1 MNVENKGSID
11 LTRSIS
17 VGEQC
22 NTSPH
27 RRPMHEPGCVLDP
40 AVQTWASQAAQHL
53 TGLTR
58 ADLPG
63 MLISYA
69 PHDGGVQPLPKMVL
83 TVAPNLTGNI

>member
-1 MNVENKGSID
+1 MNVENKGSMD

-17 VGEQC
+17 VGKQC

-27 RRPMHEPGCVLDP
+27 RRPMREPGCVLDP
-40 AVQTWASQAAQHL
+40 AVQTWASQATHHL

-69 PHDGGVQPLPKMVL
+69 THERGVQPLPKMML
-83 TVAPNLTGNI
+83 AVAPNLTGNL